1 MLINFVSGFYTIKE
15 ALKFNVFYAI
25 KEASKMN
32 RTKFKQAQCL

>member
-25 KEASKMN
+25 KEAL
-32 RTKFKQAQCL
+32 QIG